1 VDWSLF
7 GCARTGHVT
16 YAPDEPGL
24 RDRLMAPAAGGTA
37 WRCLRC
43 GAFVTGGQHGRV
55 RHGSGP
61 AAAAPL
67 LRRGRELRS
76 ELILRAF
83 AVDRF
88 LRLLILGAA
97 TYRVWRLYPL
107 RRRAQRAAKR
117 QFDWQQPDPDRQEGE
132 EGPERQEDK
141 ELPAKLPFLYKAA
154 AAIAA
159 WPEAAKDILSTLLG
173 G

>member
-1 VDWSLF
+1 MDWSLS

-16 YAPDEPGL
+16 YTPDEPQL
-24 RDRLMAPAAGGTA
+24 RDRLMAPTAGGTA

-43 GAFVTGGQHGRV
+43 GAFVTARP
-55 RHGSGP
+55 HGSGP
-61 AAAAPL
+61 AETAPT
-67 LRRGRELRS
+67 LRRGKELRG
-76 ELILRAF
+76 EPLRRAF

-97 TYRVWRLYPL
+97 AYGVWRLYPL
-107 RRRAQRAAKR
+107 RRRAQSAAKR
-117 QFDWQQPDPDRQEGE
+117 QFDRQPPDPDRQEGE

-141 ELPAKLPFLYKAA
+141 EPPAKLPFLYKAA